1 MKVLLNRVIFAP
13 QFSFMQPQLS
23 KLISQALDLPERGV
37 VAVLKLLSD
46 GATIPFIAR
55 YRKEASG
62 NLDEVQL
69 AAIERERKRLED
81 LIKRREYILATIEA
95 QGKLSPKLRTA
106 IEDCWDETRLED
118 LYLPYKRK
126 RKTRAETARQ
136 RGLEPLADWL
146 WKQER
151 GNVTEQARRYLND
164 DVANVKE
171 ALAGARDIIAERITE
186 DEVAR
191 NRVRKHFR
199 RSATISAKPARG
211 KKKEADKYRDYFDY
225 SEPLRKAPSHRILA
239 LLRGES
245 EGLLSLTVR
254 PDEEATLHDLERHYL
269 YNNGPA
275 AREVRE
281 ALHDGYQRLLAPGIE
296 TEFRKQAKERA
307 DREAIDVFV
316 NNLRQ
321 LLLAPPLGSKRVLGI
336 DPGFRTGC
344 KVVAI
349 DANGTLLEHT
359 TVFPHPP
366 QQRTLEAAEQLRAFA
381 ERYQLEV
388 VAIGN
393 GTAGRE
399 TMDFCQG
406 VDFGRKLD
414 LFMVDES
421 GASIY
426 SASDVA
432 REEFPDQDVTVRGSV
447 SIARR
452 LLDPLAELV
461 KLDPK
466 NIGVGQYQHDV
477 NQTLLK
483 EELDRTVESCVNSVG
498 INLNTASKH
507 LLTYV
512 SGLGPALASNIVA
525 YRSDNG
531 PFRAR
536 RELKKVSR
544 LGEKAYE
551 QAAGFLRIPAA
562 DNPLDNTAV
571 HPERYAL
578 VERMARDLGVGVTD
592 LIQRAELRKK
602 IDLRRYVKEGEVGLP
617 TLKDILSELAKPG
630 LDPRG
635 AAQTFEFGNV
645 RTIEDLHEGMVLP
658 GIVTNVTNFGAF
670 VDIGIKENGLVHIS
684 QLADRFVSNPADV
697 VSLRQQ
703 VRVRVLSVDRDRK
716 RIQLSMK
723 EM

>member
-1 MKVLLNRVIFAP
+1 MSK
-13 QFSFMQPQLS
+13 QLTA
-23 KLISQALDLPERGV
+23 LISRELDLPERGV
-37 VAVLKLLSD
+37 AAVLDLLAAGS
-46 GATIPFIAR
+46 TIPFIAR

-69 AAIERERKRLED
+69 AAIEREKKRLDD
-81 LIKRREYILATIEA
+81 LVKRRDYILATIEE
-95 QGKLSPKLRTA
+95 QGKLTDALRRE
-106 IEDCWDETRLED
+106 IETCWDETRLED
-118 LYLPYKRK
+118 IYLPYKRK
-126 RKTRAETARQ
+126 RKTRAEAARQ

-151 GNVTEQARRYLND
+151 GDVDAQARRFLND
-164 DVANVKE
+164 EVTDSAA
-171 ALAGARDIIAERITE
+171 ALAGARDIIAERINE
-186 DEVAR
+186 DEAAR

-211 KKKEADKYRDYFDY
+211 KKEEAAKYRDYFDF
-225 SEPLRKAPSHRILA
+225 SEPLRKAPSHRLLA
-239 LLRGES
+239 MLRGEA

-254 PDEEATLHDLERHYL
+254 PDEEQTLADLERHYL

-275 AREVRE
+275 AREVRA

-307 DREAIDVFV
+307 DQEAIAVFV

-321 LLLAPPLGSKRVLGI
+321 LLLAPPLGNKRVLGI

-344 KVVAI
+344 KVVAV
-349 DANGTLLEHT
+349 DASGELLAHT
-359 TVFPHPP
+359 TVYPHPP
-366 QQRTLEAAEQLRAFA
+366 QSRTLEAAEQLRAFA
-381 ERYQLEV
+381 QRYELEV
-388 VAIGN
+388 AAIGN

-399 TMDFCQG
+399 TLDFCRG
-406 VDFGRKLD
+406 VDFGRPLE
-414 LFMVDES
+414 LFPVDES

-426 SASDVA
+426 SASEVA

-466 NIGVGQYQHDV
+466 SIGVGQYQHDV
-477 NQTLLK
+477 NQTLLR
-483 EELDRTVESCVNSVG
+483 EELDRTVASCVNRVG

-512 SGLGPALASNIVA
+512 SGLGPALAGNIVA
-525 YRSDNG
+525 YRAENG

-536 RELKKVSR
+536 RELKKVPR
-544 LGEKAYE
+544 LGAKAFE

-562 DNPLDNTAV
+562 TNPLDNTAV
-571 HPERYAL
+571 HPERYEL
-578 VERMARDLGVGVTD
+578 VERMARDLGVGVED
-592 LIQRAELRKK
+592 LIARADLRKK
-602 IDLRRYVKEGEVGLP
+602 IDLRRYVSGDEVGLP
-617 TLKDILSELAKPG
+617 TLRDILAELAKPG

-635 AAQTFEFGNV
+635 EAQSFEFGNV
-645 RTIEDLHEGMVLP
+645 RTLADLREGMILP
-658 GIVTNVTNFGAF
+658 GIVTNVTQFGAF
-670 VDIGIKENGLVHIS
+670 VDIGIKENGLVHVS

-703 VRVRVLSVDRDRK
+703 VRVRVLSVDPERK

-723 EM
+723 EV